1 MVMDWVPIK
10 ITNRVAVQQWR
21 RRRHGLSLFSLYFS
35 IRVKGER
42 F

>member
-10 ITNRVAVQQWR
+10 ITSRAAVAAA
-21 RRRHGLSLFSLYFS
+21 SLFSPS